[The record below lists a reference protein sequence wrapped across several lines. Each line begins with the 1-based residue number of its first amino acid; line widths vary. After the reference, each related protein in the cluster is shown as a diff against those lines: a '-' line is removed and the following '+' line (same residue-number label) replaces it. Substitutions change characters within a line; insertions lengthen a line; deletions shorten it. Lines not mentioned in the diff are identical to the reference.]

1 MIALWVAG
9 ATCAL
14 TLAGGLLALR
24 FRSYQGALFAFCA
37 GALMAG
43 GLMEILPDAEVLLE
57 SVDSRLHHHHLHL
70 ACVLGFLCFY
80 ILESAT
86 HHREPP
92 EGREAHHAHAPHAG
106 LLGTAGIMVHS
117 LLDGFAIGK
126 GFHIHDQLGW
136 AIALGVALHK
146 LADGVSVAG
155 LMLGT
160 RHSTRATAGML
171 GLTALAPLLGVW
183 LHAYV
188 TLATPHLALLLG
200 WFAGVFVYL
209 GASSLLPAAHDASLS
224 RLLPAATLAG
234 VAFIYGAR
242 LLDPH

>member
-1 MIALWVAG
+1 MRAAVK
-9 ATCAL
+9 
-14 TLAGGLLALR
+14 LR

-92 EGREAHHAHAPHAG
+92 EERKAHHAHAPHAG

-155 LMLGT
+155 RMLGT

-183 LHAYV
+183 HAAM
-188 TLATPHLALLLG
+188 LN
-200 WFAGVFVYL
+200 
-209 GASSLLPAAHDASLS
+209 
-224 RLLPAATLAG
+224 
-234 VAFIYGAR
+234 
-242 LLDPH
+242 